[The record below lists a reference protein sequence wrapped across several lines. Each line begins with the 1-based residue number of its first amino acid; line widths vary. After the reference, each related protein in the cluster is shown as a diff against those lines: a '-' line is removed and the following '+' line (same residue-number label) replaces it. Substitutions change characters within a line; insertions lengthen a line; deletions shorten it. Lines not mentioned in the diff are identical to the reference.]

1 MYILYITIFA
11 INNQGGNFMEVGK
24 ISNNSLEINNK
35 TSTYYF
41 IQGVKDCIPTIFGY
55 LSIGF
60 SCGILSKSCGLTFAE
75 AVGMSIFVY
84 AGSAQFIASSMILSN
99 ASITSII
106 LSIFFI
112 NFRHLF
118 MSASLAPYFKENS
131 LLKNLS
137 IGVLLTDETFLVA
150 AAEGFNRKKIN
161 YFWMIGLNIVAYINW
176 IIATGI
182 GVLLGSI
189 IPDYKVF
196 GLDFALIAMF
206 IGLLISAIKDNIKLN
221 KAIIIIITTIMVL
234 IISMQIVSTS
244 AGVIIAAV
252 IGALI
257 GVVIKE

>member
-1 MYILYITIFA
+1 M
-11 INNQGGNFMEVGK
+11 K
-24 ISNNSLEINNK
+24 IEEESNNSINIQNK
-35 TSTYYF
+35 TNKYYF

-60 SCGILSKSCGLTFAE
+60 ACGILSKSCGLTFAE

-99 ASITSII
+99 ASVASII

-118 MSASLAPYFKENS
+118 MSAALAPYFKKNS
-131 LLKNLS
+131 LFKNLS

-150 AAEGFNRKKIN
+150 AAEGFNKKKIN
-161 YFWMIGLNIVAYINW
+161 YFWMVGLNITAYINW

-189 IPDYKVF
+189 IPDYKIF
-196 GLDFALIAMF
+196 GLDFALTAMF
-206 IGLLISAIKDNIKLN
+206 IGLLISAVKGNLKIN
-221 KAIIIIITTIMVL
+221 KAIIIIITSIITL
-234 IISMQIVSTS
+234 IISTQIVSTS
-244 AGVIIAAV
+244 AGVIISAV
-252 IGALI
+252 VGALI